1 MQAPEAHDRRLQ
13 QRPSTCA
20 GQEEHRRELQ
30 KTPIQNLPHR
40 LWLLTHVLVPN
51 HQLTISLGI
60 VEAER
65 ADPSLAPLTLS

>member
-20 GQEEHRRELQ
+20 GQEEHRRGLQ
-30 KTPIQNLPHR
+30 DTPIQNLPHR
-40 LWLLTHVLVPN
+40 LWLLTNELDPN
-51 HQLTISLGI
+51 HQPTNSLGI

-65 ADPSLAPLTLS
+65 ADSSLDRSTLS